1 MTSAMRRPSSNS
13 STGNRAFG
21 VDRAEFRGEL
31 LAGAQIDLYGRQG
44 DPFFRQEDADAT
56 RVRCE
61 LIIVELHR
69 TVLCRVWSCMEPT
82 NNLVP
87 PERPLSEPAVINGL
101 AARSRSFAP
110 FRSSTKQLGEFRRI
124 EVIPLRDATS
134 AIGLR
139 RCRTAKDL
147 VRDTFLWDGRG
158 DRMDIAGTPNAEL
171 V

>member
-1 MTSAMRRPSSNS
+1 MRRPSSNS
-13 STGNRAFG
+13 STGTVHSGLIARNSG
-21 VDRAEFRGEL
+21 VNCSPARRS
-31 LAGAQIDLYGRQG
+31 DLYGRQG
-44 DPFFRQEDADAT
+44 DPFFCQEDADAT
-56 RVRCE
+56 RVWCE
-61 LIIVELHR
+61 LVIVELHR